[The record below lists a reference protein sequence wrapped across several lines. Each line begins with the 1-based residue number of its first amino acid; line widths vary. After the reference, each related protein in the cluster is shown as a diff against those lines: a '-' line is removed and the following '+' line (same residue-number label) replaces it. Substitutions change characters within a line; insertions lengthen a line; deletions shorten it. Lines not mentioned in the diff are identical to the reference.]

1 MWYNMPYNKKFDLTP
16 KELDLVEIALIAY
29 STKNVKS
36 KKEIQKL
43 LAKFHH
49 QKRWYRPKDETY
61 ISG

>member
-1 MWYNMPYNKKFDLTP
+1 MPYNKKFDLTP
-16 KELDLVEIALIAY
+16 SELDLIEVALIAL
-29 STKNVKS
+29 SADSLNR

-49 QKRWYRPKDETY
+49 QKKWYRPKDKIY

>member
-1 MWYNMPYNKKFDLTP
+1 MPYNKKFDLTP

-49 QKRWYRPKDETY
+49 QKLWYRPKDETY

>member
-1 MWYNMPYNKKFDLTP
+1 MPYNKKFDLTP
-16 KELDLVEIALIAY
+16 KELDLIEIALIAY
-29 STKNVKS
+29 SSTKNVKS

-49 QKRWYRPKDETY
+49 QKLWYRPKDETY

>member
-1 MWYNMPYNKKFDLTP
+1 MSYNKKFDLTP
-16 KELDLVEIALIAY
+16 SELDLIEAALIAY
-29 STKNVKS
+29 SIKSVKS

-49 QKRWYRPKDETY
+49 QKKWYRPKDEIY

>member
-1 MWYNMPYNKKFDLTP
+1 MPFNKKFDLTP
-16 KELDLVEIALIAY
+16 KELDLIEIALIAY

-49 QKRWYRPKDETY
+49 QKLWYRPKDETY

>member
-1 MWYNMPYNKKFDLTP
+1 MPYNKKFDLTP
-16 KELDLVEIALIAY
+16 KELDLIEIALIAY

-49 QKRWYRPKDETY
+49 QKLWYRPKDETY

>member
-1 MWYNMPYNKKFDLTP
+1 MPYNKKFDLTP
-16 KELDLVEIALIAY
+16 KELDLVEAALISY
-29 STKNVKS
+29 SVENIKS

-49 QKRWYRPKDETY
+49 QKQWYRPKDETY

>member
-1 MWYNMPYNKKFDLTP
+1 MPYNKKFDLTP
-16 KELDLVEIALIAY
+16 YELDLIEIALISY
-29 STKNVKS
+29 SAKDIKS

-49 QKRWYRPKDETY
+49 QKKWYRPKDEIY

>member
-1 MWYNMPYNKKFDLTP
+1 MPYNKEFDLTP
-16 KELDLVEIALIAY
+16 KELDLVEIALISY
-29 STKNVKS
+29 SAKNVKS

-49 QKRWYRPKDETY
+49 QKLWYRPKDETY

>member
-1 MWYNMPYNKKFDLTP
+1 MPYNKKFDLTP
-16 KELDLVEIALIAY
+16 KELDLVEIALISY
-29 STKNVKS
+29 SAKNVKS

-49 QKRWYRPKDETY
+49 QKLWYRPKDETY